1 MALYQKTLEIN
12 TSPKT
17 FLDITKDVQALVLES
32 GLDNGVCTLFIKH
45 TSASLVIQEN
55 YDPSVRQDFE
65 TIFSKLVPED
75 FPYVHNMEG
84 KDDMPAHIRSALTST
99 SETVPV
105 VNGKLSLGTWQGIY
119 IWEHRDQ
126 THNRNCLLYT
136 SPSPRDATLSRMPS
150 SA

>member
-12 TSPKT
+12 TSPKS
-17 FLDITKDVQALVLES
+17 FLDITKNVQALVSES
-32 GLDNGVCTLFIKH
+32 GLDNGVCSLFIKH

-65 TIFSKLVPED
+65 TIFSKLVPEN

-99 SETVPV
+99 SETVPI
-105 VNGKLSLGTWQGIY
+105 VNGNLSLGTWQGIY
-119 IWEHRDQ
+119 LWEHRDQ
-126 THNRNCLLYT
+126 THNRKVMV
-136 SPSPRDATLSRMPS
+136 SMVGE
-150 SA
+150 

>member
-12 TSPKT
+12 TSPKS
-17 FLDITKDVQALVLES
+17 FQDITKNVEALVLES
-32 GLDNGVCTLFIKH
+32 GLVNGVCSLFIKH

-99 SETVPV
+99 SEIIPV

-126 THNRNCLLYT
+126 SHNRKVVVSINGEHGV
-136 SPSPRDATLSRMPS
+136 
-150 SA
+150 

>member
-12 TSPKT
+12 TSPKS
-17 FLDITKDVQALVLES
+17 FLDITKNVQALVSES
-32 GLDNGVCTLFIKH
+32 GLDNGVCSLFIKH

-75 FPYVHNMEG
+75 FPYFHNMEG

-99 SETVPV
+99 SESVPV

-119 IWEHRDQ
+119 IWEHRNQ
-126 THNRNCLLYT
+126 RHIRKVTFSLVGE
-136 SPSPRDATLSRMPS
+136 
-150 SA
+150 

>member
-1 MALYQKTLEIN
+1 MAISQDSLEFR
-12 TSPKT
+12 TDPKS
-17 FLDITKDVQALVLES
+17 FLDITSHVQDFVTS
-32 GLDNGVCTLFIKH
+32 SDIQNGVCHLFIKH

-65 TIFSKLVPED
+65 TIFSNLAPED

-99 SETVPV
+99 SETIPV

-119 IWEHRDQ
+119 VWEHRAQ
-126 THNRNCLLYT
+126 THNRKVMV
-136 SPSPRDATLSRMPS
+136 SMVGE
-150 SA
+150 

>member
-12 TSPKT
+12 TSPKS
-17 FLDITKDVQALVLES
+17 FLDITKDVQAFVSES
-32 GLDNGVCTLFIKH
+32 GLANGVCSLFIKH

-55 YDPSVRQDFE
+55 YDSSVRQDFE

-99 SETVPV
+99 SESIPV
-105 VNGKLSLGTWQGIY
+105 VNSKLSLGTWQGIY

-126 THNRNCLLYT
+126 THNRKVII
-136 SPSPRDATLSRMPS
+136 SIVGE
-150 SA
+150 

>member
-12 TSPKT
+12 TSPKS
-17 FLDITKDVQALVLES
+17 FLDITKDVQAFVSES
-32 GLDNGVCTLFIKH
+32 GLANGVCSLFIKH

-75 FPYVHNMEG
+75 FPYVHSMEG
-84 KDDMPAHIRSALTST
+84 KDDMPAHIRSAITST
-99 SETVPV
+99 SESIPV
-105 VNGKLSLGTWQGIY
+105 VNSKLSLGTWQGIY

-126 THNRNCLLYT
+126 THNRKVIV
-136 SPSPRDATLSRMPS
+136 SMVGE
-150 SA
+150 

>member
-1 MALYQKTLEIN
+1 MAMSQGSLKIRT
-12 TSPKT
+12 TPKS
-17 FLDITKDVQALVLES
+17 FLDITSQVQDFVS
-32 GLDNGVCTLFIKH
+32 KSSIQNGVCNLFIKH

-99 SETVPV
+99 SEAVPV
-105 VNGKLSLGTWQGIY
+105 MNGKLSLGTWQGIY
-119 IWEHRDQ
+119 LWEHRDQ
-126 THNRNCLLYT
+126 PHNRIVMI
-136 SPSPRDATLSRMPS
+136 SMVGE
-150 SA
+150 

>member
-1 MALYQKTLEIN
+1 MALSQGILEIQ
-12 TSPKT
+12 TKPKS
-17 FLDITKDVQALVLES
+17 FLDITSQVQNSVANS
-32 GLDNGVCTLFIKH
+32 NIQNGVCHLFIKH

-119 IWEHRDQ
+119 VWEHRDQ
-126 THNRNCLLYT
+126 THNRKVMV
-136 SPSPRDATLSRMPS
+136 SMVGE
-150 SA
+150 

>member
-1 MALYQKTLEIN
+1 MALYQKTLEIV
-12 TSPKT
+12 TPPKT
-17 FLDITKDVQALVLES
+17 FLDITKNVQTLVSES
-32 GLDNGVCTLFIKH
+32 GLDNGVCSLFIKH

-84 KDDMPAHIRSALTST
+84 KDDMPAHVRSALTST
-99 SETVPV
+99 SESIPV
-105 VNGKLSLGTWQGIY
+105 VNSKLSLGTWQGIY

-126 THNRNCLLYT
+126 THNRKVIV
-136 SPSPRDATLSRMPS
+136 SMVGE
-150 SA
+150 

>member
-1 MALYQKTLEIN
+1 MAVSQDSLEFR
-12 TSPKT
+12 TDPKS
-17 FLDITKDVQALVLES
+17 FLDITSHVQDFVTS
-32 GLDNGVCTLFIKH
+32 SDIQNGVCHLFIKH

-119 IWEHRDQ
+119 IWEHRDK
-126 THNRNCLLYT
+126 THNRKVMV
-136 SPSPRDATLSRMPS
+136 SMVGE
-150 SA
+150 

>member
-12 TSPKT
+12 TAPKS
-17 FLDITKDVQALVLES
+17 FLDITKNVQALVSES
-32 GLDNGVCTLFIKH
+32 DLDNGVCSLFIRH

-119 IWEHRDQ
+119 LWEHRDQ
-126 THNRNCLLYT
+126 THNRKVMV
-136 SPSPRDATLSRMPS
+136 SMVGE
-150 SA
+150 

>member
-1 MALYQKTLEIN
+1 MEMSQVTLEIH

-17 FLDITKDVQALVLES
+17 FLDITSLIQDCIKNSDIQ
-32 GLDNGVCTLFIKH
+32 NGVCHLFIKH

-65 TIFSKLVPED
+65 TIFSKLAPEE
-75 FPYVHNMEG
+75 FPYIHNMEG

-126 THNRNCLLYT
+126 THNRKVMV
-136 SPSPRDATLSRMPS
+136 SMVGE
-150 SA
+150 

>member
-12 TSPKT
+12 TSPKS
-17 FLDITKDVQALVLES
+17 FLDITNDVQAFVSES
-32 GLDNGVCTLFIKH
+32 GLANGVCSLFIKH

-84 KDDMPAHIRSALTST
+84 KDDMPAHVRSALTST
-99 SETVPV
+99 SESIPV
-105 VNGKLSLGTWQGIY
+105 VNSKLSLGTWQGIY

-126 THNRNCLLYT
+126 THNRKVIV
-136 SPSPRDATLSRMPS
+136 SMVGV
-150 SA
+150 

>member
-12 TSPKT
+12 TSPKS
-17 FLDITKDVQALVLES
+17 FLDITKNVQAFVSES
-32 GLDNGVCTLFIKH
+32 GLDNGVCSLFIKH

-75 FPYVHNMEG
+75 FPYVHNIEG

-99 SETVPV
+99 SETIPV

-119 IWEHRDQ
+119 LWEHRDQ
-126 THNRNCLLYT
+126 KHNRKVMVN
-136 SPSPRDATLSRMPS
+136 MVGE
-150 SA
+150 

>member
-12 TSPKT
+12 TSPKS
-17 FLDITKDVQALVLES
+17 FLDITKDVQAFVSES
-32 GLDNGVCTLFIKH
+32 GLANGVCSLFIKH

-84 KDDMPAHIRSALTST
+84 KDDMPAHVRSALTST
-99 SETVPV
+99 SESIPV
-105 VNGKLSLGTWQGIY
+105 VNSKLSLGTWQGIY

-126 THNRNCLLYT
+126 THNRKVIV
-136 SPSPRDATLSRMPS
+136 SIVGE
-150 SA
+150 

>member
-1 MALYQKTLEIN
+1 MALYQKTLEIV

-17 FLDITKDVQALVLES
+17 FLDITKNVQVLVSES
-32 GLDNGVCTLFIKH
+32 GLDNGVCSLFIKH

-84 KDDMPAHIRSALTST
+84 KDDMPAHVRSALTST
-99 SETVPV
+99 SESIPF
-105 VNGKLSLGTWQGIY
+105 VNSKLSLGTWQGIY

-126 THNRNCLLYT
+126 THNRKVIV
-136 SPSPRDATLSRMPS
+136 SMVGV
-150 SA
+150 

>member
-1 MALYQKTLEIN
+1 MALYQKTLEIS
-12 TSPKT
+12 TLPKS
-17 FLDITKDVQALVLES
+17 FLDITKNIQAIVSES
-32 GLDNGVCTLFIKH
+32 GLDNGVCSLFIKH

-99 SETVPV
+99 SESIPV

-119 IWEHRDQ
+119 VWEHRDQ
-126 THNRNCLLYT
+126 RHIRKITFSLVGY
-136 SPSPRDATLSRMPS
+136 
-150 SA
+150 

>member
-1 MALYQKTLEIN
+1 MAMSQKTLEIR
-12 TSPKT
+12 TTPKS
-17 FLDITKDVQALVLES
+17 FLDITSQVQDFVS
-32 GLDNGVCTLFIKH
+32 NSNIQTGVCHLFIKH

-65 TIFSKLVPED
+65 TIFSKLAPED
-75 FPYVHNMEG
+75 FSYVHNMEG

-126 THNRNCLLYT
+126 THNRKVIV
-136 SPSPRDATLSRMPS
+136 SMVGE
-150 SA
+150 

>member
-12 TSPKT
+12 TSPKS
-17 FLDITKDVQALVLES
+17 FQDITKNVQALVSES
-32 GLDNGVCTLFIKH
+32 GLVNGVCSLFIKH

-55 YDPSVRQDFE
+55 YDPSVRKDFE

-99 SETVPV
+99 SESIPV

-119 IWEHRDQ
+119 VWEHRDQ
-126 THNRNCLLYT
+126 RHIRKITFSLVGE
-136 SPSPRDATLSRMPS
+136 
-150 SA
+150 

>member
-1 MALYQKTLEIN
+1 MAISQGSLEIRTN
-12 TSPKT
+12 PKS
-17 FLDITKDVQALVLES
+17 FLDITSQVQDFVTKS
-32 GLDNGVCTLFIKH
+32 NIQNGVCHLFIKH

-65 TIFSKLVPED
+65 TIFSNLAPED

-119 IWEHRDQ
+119 IWEHRAQ
-126 THNRNCLLYT
+126 THNRKVMV
-136 SPSPRDATLSRMPS
+136 SMIGE
-150 SA
+150 

>member
-1 MALYQKTLEIN
+1 MALYQKILEIN
-12 TSPKT
+12 TSPKS
-17 FLDITKDVQALVLES
+17 FLDITEDVQTLVSES
-32 GLDNGVCTLFIKH
+32 GLDNGICNLFIKH

-99 SETVPV
+99 SESVPV

-126 THNRNCLLYT
+126 RHIRKVTVSLIGE
-136 SPSPRDATLSRMPS
+136 
-150 SA
+150 

>member
-1 MALYQKTLEIN
+1 MAISQGSLEIQ
-12 TSPKT
+12 TKPKS
-17 FLDITKDVQALVLES
+17 FLDITSQVQNSVANS
-32 GLDNGVCTLFIKH
+32 NIQNGVCHLFIKH

-65 TIFSKLVPED
+65 TIFSKLAPED

-126 THNRNCLLYT
+126 THNRKVMF
-136 SPSPRDATLSRMPS
+136 SMVGE
-150 SA
+150 

>member
-12 TSPKT
+12 TSPKS
-17 FLDITKDVQALVLES
+17 FLDITKNVQSLVSES
-32 GLDNGVCTLFIKH
+32 GLDNGVCSLFIKH

-99 SETVPV
+99 SETVPI
-105 VNGKLSLGTWQGIY
+105 VNGNLSLGTWQGIY
-119 IWEHRDQ
+119 LWEHRDQ
-126 THNRNCLLYT
+126 THNRKVMV
-136 SPSPRDATLSRMPS
+136 SMVGE
-150 SA
+150 

>member
-12 TSPKT
+12 TSPKS
-17 FLDITKDVQALVLES
+17 FLDITNDVQAFVSES
-32 GLDNGVCTLFIKH
+32 GQANGVCSLFIKH

-99 SETVPV
+99 SESIPV
-105 VNGKLSLGTWQGIY
+105 VNSKLSLGTWQGIY

-126 THNRNCLLYT
+126 THNRKVIV
-136 SPSPRDATLSRMPS
+136 SMVGV
-150 SA
+150 

>member
-12 TSPKT
+12 TSPKS
-17 FLDITKDVQALVLES
+17 FLDITRDIQAFVSES
-32 GLDNGVCTLFIKH
+32 GLSRGVCSLFIKH

-84 KDDMPAHIRSALTST
+84 KDDMPAHVRSALTST
-99 SETVPV
+99 SESIPV
-105 VNGKLSLGTWQGIY
+105 VNSKLSLGTWQGIY

-126 THNRNCLLYT
+126 THNRKVIV
-136 SPSPRDATLSRMPS
+136 SMVGV
-150 SA
+150 

>member
-12 TSPKT
+12 TSPKS
-17 FLDITKDVQALVLES
+17 FQEITKNVEALVLES
-32 GLDNGVCTLFIKH
+32 GLVNGVCSLFIKH

-55 YDPSVRQDFE
+55 YDPSVRKDFE

-99 SETVPV
+99 SESIPV

-119 IWEHRDQ
+119 VWEHRDQ
-126 THNRNCLLYT
+126 RHIRKITFSLVGE
-136 SPSPRDATLSRMPS
+136 
-150 SA
+150 

>member
-12 TSPKT
+12 TSPKS
-17 FLDITKDVQALVLES
+17 FQDITKNVQALVLES
-32 GLDNGVCTLFIKH
+32 GLANGVCSLFIKH

-55 YDPSVRQDFE
+55 YDPSVRKDFE

-99 SETVPV
+99 SESIPV

-119 IWEHRDQ
+119 VWEHRDQ
-126 THNRNCLLYT
+126 RHIRKITFSLVGE
-136 SPSPRDATLSRMPS
+136 
-150 SA
+150 